1 MYETRVQPVFLL
13 SKGFDVKVDE
23 SSLTGEAALVK
34 KHIDSDPM
42 LYAGTQVMEGEGTML
57 VTAVGVHSQQ
67 GMIFKLMMAQK
78 EDDAGMSLIGFSC
91 THTHTHTPSLI
102 LTLYRYTCTHTHT
115 LTHLL
120 TLYLITLF
128 TMLVCP

>member
-1 MYETRVQPVFLL
+1 M
-13 SKGFDVKVDE
+13 KVDE

-78 EDDAGMSLIGFSC
+78 EDDAGMSLIWFSRM
-91 THTHTHTPSLI
+91 H
-102 LTLYRYTCTHTHT
+102 THTHT
-115 LTHLL
+115 LTHPH
-120 TLYLITLF
+120 TLSLHIHTHNRVYYSGISEAERQAGTAIQ
-128 TMLVCP
+128 TPRGP